1 MAVYKIFPEKDAT
14 LYTEFPNR
22 NTGLDQILEANT
34 YQADG
39 LGQVS
44 RYVIKFSDND
54 ITNVITNK
62 IGTGTPEWTAYL
74 RNYHAVV
81 TGLNLDSELEFYPV
95 AGNWGMGTGRYNNS
109 PQVTNGTSWNFLN
122 YSGSGAEG
130 ATLWPVDGFA
140 TFVTASFSG
149 SITGVAAGGGN
160 WYTGSNLSA
169 LNGGALD
176 PITQSQTF
184 TYSDPKDILVDVKNT
199 VETWYSY
206 SLNNA
211 NGFAN
216 QGFLVKQPAS
226 KEFIRTKANT
236 RSFKYFSIDTNT
248 IYPPELEFR
257 WNDFV
262 FDTGSATNTVLPQVE
277 SFISVYNNQGTY
289 YSESIP
295 RLRFAAMPK
304 YPDRVFLTASL
315 YTTNYYL
322 PESHSL
328 YAIKD
333 TETNEFVIDFDS
345 DYTRISADATSSY
358 FDLYMN
364 GLEPERYY
372 TILVKTTI
380 DGTTKVFD
388 ENIMFKVANG

>member
-22 NTGLDQILEANT
+22 NTGRDELLEART
-34 YQADG
+34 YLASG

-44 RYVIKFSDND
+44 RYVLKFSDSE

-62 IGTGTPEWTAYL
+62 IGTGKSEWTAYL

-81 TGLNLDSELEFYPV
+81 TGLNLDQTLEFYPV
-95 AGNWGMGTGRYNNS
+95 AGNWGMGTGKFNDA
-109 PQVTNGTSWNFLN
+109 PEVVNGTSWNWLDF
-122 YSGSGAEG
+122 SGS
-130 ATLWPVDGFA
+130 TLWPTSGFA
-140 TFVTASFSG
+140 TYVTASFSG
-149 SITGVAAGGGN
+149 SVTGGGN
-160 WYTGSNLSA
+160 WYTGSNISS
-169 LNGGALD
+169 LD
-176 PITQSQTF
+176 PVTQSQVF
-184 TYSDPKDILVDVKNT
+184 TYANPKDILVDVKNT

-206 SLNNA
+206 SLDNTD
-211 NGFAN
+211 GFAN
-216 QGFLVKQPAS
+216 QGFLVKNTDS
-226 KEFIRTKANT
+226 VEFKRTKET
-236 RSFKYFSIDTNT
+236 TTTFKYFSIDTNT

-257 WNDFV
+257 WNDYT
-262 FDTGSATNTVLPQVE
+262 FDTGSSTNTILPQVE
-277 SFISVYNNQGTY
+277 SFISLFNNQGTY
-289 YSESIP
+289 YSQSVP

-315 YTTNYYL
+315 YTTNFYL

-328 YAIKD
+328 YAVKD

-372 TILVKTTI
+372 TILVKTKI
-380 DGTTKVFD
+380 GDVTKVFD
-388 ENIMFKVANG
+388 ENIMFKVVNG